1 MNDIRIYVEYLFQ
14 GRVMTPETIELKEEI
29 YGNLMAR
36 YEDYL
41 ASGMSEAEALE
52 KTKASITSVSGL
64 LDGEGAQDAAA
75 GQGAAAQQSAQAA
88 QVSQPGWPAQTAQPA
103 QTSAQPSHAAPDTGT
118 AGAAAPAGTAGAV
131 GGVST
136 TGGTASAAAAGTPA
150 NDGATAGAEGDGGEK
165 KRKTWPVVL
174 AVVVVAVLL
183 VCGIAVW
190 VVDEVLDLDDQLE
203 QQYYESTAASSASD
217 EADSASTSADAG
229 DSASIDDADADSDL
243 STSADDAGTGTD
255 ADAGTSSTDAS
266 TAATSDSELY
276 AQLLDDGAAELL
288 QGFGALALDD
298 EQLADLVA
306 ALPLGAYADSVS
318 VDVDGGTISIDYVAV
333 SDNLD
338 DDVVEQ
344 ALVYDV
350 VVLLCATSAD
360 SIVVTLNEDD
370 DPVNDYDAWRF
381 ERADVE
387 DVLARYG
394 AEVDALDSSCFAEQD
409 AWDEL
414 REVAMSEQVV
424 EAIEDRAEID

>member
-29 YGNLMAR
+29 YGNLVAR

-41 ASGMSEAEALE
+41 SSGMSETEALE

-64 LDGEGAQDAAA
+64 LDGEDAQDAAA
-75 GQGAAAQQSAQAA
+75 GQGAAAQQPAQAA
-88 QVSQPGWPAQTAQPA
+88 QASWQAQAAQPT
-103 QTSAQPSHAAPDTGT
+103 QPYAQPSYAAPG
-118 AGAAAPAGTAGAV
+118 AGGAAP
-131 GGVST
+131 
-136 TGGTASAAAAGTPA
+136 AAAAG
-150 NDGATAGAEGDGGEK
+150 GAPGESGAAGEAGMAGAKGDGGEK
-165 KRKTWPVVL
+165 KRKTWPIVL

-203 QQYYESTAASSASD
+203 QQYYESTAASNAGD
-217 EADSASTSADAG
+217 EADSASTSTDTDAG
-229 DSASIDDADADSDL
+229 A
-243 STSADDAGTGTD
+243 SADDASASTD
-255 ADAGTSSTDAS
+255 ADAGTSTSADAS
-266 TAATSDSELY
+266 AAATSDSELY

-306 ALPLGAYADSVS
+306 ALPLGAYADGVS

-350 VVLLCATSAD
+350 VALLCATSAD
-360 SIVVTLNEDD
+360 TIVVTLNEDD

-414 REVAMSEQVV
+414 REVAISEQVV